1 MDWTDWMCL
10 NGQGGLKCINDLGG
24 LGCFSVIGGL
34 VRISFERAITAV
46 VRL

>member
-1 MDWTDWMCL
+1 MCF
-10 NGQGGLKCINDLGG
+10 NGQGGLRGINELGG

-34 VRISFERAITAV
+34 ARILFERAITAV

>member
-1 MDWTDWMCL
+1 MCF
-10 NGQGGLKCINDLGG
+10 NGQGGLRCINELGG

-34 VRISFERAITAV
+34 VRILFERAITAV